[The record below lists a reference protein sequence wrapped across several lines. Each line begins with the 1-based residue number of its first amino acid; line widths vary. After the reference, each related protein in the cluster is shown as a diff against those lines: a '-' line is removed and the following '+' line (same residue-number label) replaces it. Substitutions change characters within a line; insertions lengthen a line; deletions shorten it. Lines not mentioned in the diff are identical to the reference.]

1 MLTEVRIKSLYQNIE
16 NLLFIFIFF
25 ISFVISLIIF
35 LSLSGYLLNLGQV
48 EDVSILISINF
59 FLIILLILISLN
71 KIFKIFIEK
80 KLKSKFR
87 IQFTSLF
94 IIISFI
100 PTSLITIFSLVFF
113 DQGVKNWFN
122 DKISRVID
130 GSKEISE
137 SYFNEHKNSIKK
149 DILFINNE
157 LSSEEVFFFTNRE
170 RLTEFLNYFV
180 EVRELDEAIIFESSG
195 QLLAKVGS
203 FLAETETAPPLWTF
217 FIADEGDI
225 AVFPNNDQTKVRALL
240 KIQRALPTYLYI
252 GKNVDSNVLSRVESV
267 NKTAL
272 EYVNVTNKLDDFQH
286 QFNKLFLAINFLM
299 IILSTWF
306 GLKFSSRILGPILS
320 IIKDTE
326 KIIQDNFSS
335 KIRVIEGNN
344 EFNFLS
350 KVLNKMIEKLK
361 VQKNKLLKAKETI
374 NLRRKF
380 TEKIINEISNAIIYI
395 DTNNKILLMN
405 KKTEEF
411 LGPNT
416 KNNFFKINRN
426 LSSEIKKFKNSINDH
441 KVVQIKHLIVG
452 KIKILNLN
460 LSKVYE
466 NKLFKGVLLSID
478 DITELVSA
486 QKNVAWSNIARY
498 MAHEIKNP
506 LTPIKLSAQRIENSV
521 KDKKVSDADFFNNC
535 TSTIVRQVNSIE
547 SLVSEF
553 SNFARM
559 PERKLKLVSLD
570 NLILNQVNTQKIAN
584 KNAEFK
590 LKIKPKKINIS
601 CDFNQINRLFM
612 NILKNS
618 IESNSKKKKKVH
630 ITVSKKSN
638 FFLVD
643 IEDNGDGFPKNR
655 EKLFEPYITHKLNGT
670 GLGLAICKKIVEDHN
685 GEIDLLDGD
694 SLGGALV
701 RIKLFKN
708 INIYD

>member
-1 MLTEVRIKSLYQNIE
+1 MLTEVKIKSLYQNIE
-16 NLLFIFIFF
+16 NLLFIFIFL

-225 AVFPNNDQTKVRALL
+225 AVFPNKDQTKVRALL

-272 EYVNVTNKLDDFQH
+272 EYVNVTNKLDDFQY

-521 KDKKVSDADFFNNC
+521 KDKKGSDADFFNNC

-547 SLVSEF
+547 NLVSEF

>member
-272 EYVNVTNKLDDFQH
+272 EYVNVTNKLDDFQY

-643 IEDNGDGFPKNR
+643 IEDNGDGFPNNR

>member
-1 MLTEVRIKSLYQNIE
+1 MLTEVKIKSLYQNIE

-272 EYVNVTNKLDDFQH
+272 EYVNVTNKLDDFQY

-320 IIKDTE
+320 IIKDSE

-416 KNNFFKINRN
+416 KNNFFKKNRN
-426 LSSEIKKFKNSINDH
+426 LSSEIKKFKNSKNDH

-521 KDKKVSDADFFNNC
+521 KDRKVSDTDFFTNC

-547 SLVSEF
+547 NLVSEF

>member
-1 MLTEVRIKSLYQNIE
+1 MLTEVKIKSLYQNIE

-272 EYVNVTNKLDDFQH
+272 EYVNVTNKLDDFQY

-547 SLVSEF
+547 NLVSEF

-643 IEDNGDGFPKNR
+643 IEDNGNGFPKNR

>member
-272 EYVNVTNKLDDFQH
+272 EYVNVTNKLDDFQY

-547 SLVSEF
+547 NLVSEF

-685 GEIDLLDGD
+685 GEIDLLDGV

>member
-272 EYVNVTNKLDDFQH
+272 EYVNVTNKLDDFQY

-521 KDKKVSDADFFNNC
+521 KDRKVSDADFFNNC

-547 SLVSEF
+547 NLVSEF

>member
-1 MLTEVRIKSLYQNIE
+1 MLTEVKIKSLYQNNE

-35 LSLSGYLLNLGQV
+35 LSLSGFLLNLGQV

-272 EYVNVTNKLDDFQH
+272 EYVNVTNKLDDFQY

-547 SLVSEF
+547 NLVSEF

-630 ITVSKKSN
+630 IKVSKKSN

>member
-1 MLTEVRIKSLYQNIE
+1 MLTEVKIKSLYQNIE

-272 EYVNVTNKLDDFQH
+272 EYVNVTNKLDDFQY

-521 KDKKVSDADFFNNC
+521 KDKKGSDADFFNNC

-547 SLVSEF
+547 NLVSEF

-590 LKIKPKKINIS
+590 LKIKPKKININ

>member
-1 MLTEVRIKSLYQNIE
+1 MLTEVKIKNLYQNIE

-272 EYVNVTNKLDDFQH
+272 EYVNVTNKLDDFQY

-416 KNNFFKINRN
+416 KNNFFRINRN
-426 LSSEIKKFKNSINDH
+426 LSSEIKKFKNSKNDH

-486 QKNVAWSNIARY
+486 QKNAAWSNIARY

-521 KDKKVSDADFFNNC
+521 KDRKASDTDFFTNC

-547 SLVSEF
+547 NLVSEF

-590 LKIKPKKINIS
+590 LKVKPKKISIS

-685 GEIDLLDGD
+685 GEIDLLDGV

>member
-1 MLTEVRIKSLYQNIE
+1 MLTEVKIKSLYQNIE

-272 EYVNVTNKLDDFQH
+272 EYVNVTNKLDDFQY

-486 QKNVAWSNIARY
+486 QKNAAWSNIARY

-521 KDKKVSDADFFNNC
+521 KDKKGSDADFFNNC

-547 SLVSEF
+547 NLVSEF